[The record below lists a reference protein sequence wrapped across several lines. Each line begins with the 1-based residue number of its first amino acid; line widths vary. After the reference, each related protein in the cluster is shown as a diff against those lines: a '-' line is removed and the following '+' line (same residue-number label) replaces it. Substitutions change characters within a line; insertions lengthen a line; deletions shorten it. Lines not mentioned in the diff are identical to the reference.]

1 MCQRIF
7 GGSTRYIYISR
18 ENPLLYIHISLG
30 AMSCVTKR
38 KFFRQWLIT
47 SFKKHA
53 DKYSKYLKFRLV
65 IS

>member
-1 MCQRIF
+1 MCQRIS
-7 GGSTRYIYISR
+7 GGSTRYIYI
-18 ENPLLYIHISLG
+18 YIYISLG
-30 AMSCVTKR
+30 AMSCVTK
-38 KFFRQWLIT
+38 KEFFRQWLIT